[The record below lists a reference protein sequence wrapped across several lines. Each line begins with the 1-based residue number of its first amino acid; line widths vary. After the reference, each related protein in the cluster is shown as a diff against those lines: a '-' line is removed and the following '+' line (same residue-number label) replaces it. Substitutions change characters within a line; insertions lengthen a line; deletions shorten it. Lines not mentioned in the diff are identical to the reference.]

1 MKKSLLSLACAAL
14 LMATQVASAQ
24 YVSAIR
30 SQANI
35 FFKPLPASM
44 PGSENDSAE
53 KIALGEKL
61 YFETALSINNT
72 QSCNSCHFLDQGKKS
87 GVDNLRVSP
96 GAIEGKEGT
105 RNSPTVWNAGLHF
118 VQFWDGR
125 AADLKEQAEGPI
137 LNPVEMAIPDE
148 ATAVSNLKKAGYD
161 AEFNKVFGTK
171 DALTYSNI
179 AEAIAAFER
188 TLITKD
194 RFDDFLKGDDK
205 ALTEEELVGLQKF
218 ISSGCIAC
226 HTGALL
232 GGTMY
237 QKTGLVH
244 PYPDT
249 EDKGRFEE
257 TKKASDMYMFKVPSL
272 RDIAQTAPYFHDGAV
287 ETLEQAV
294 SDMAWYQ
301 LGQKL
306 DKETTAS
313 IVAFLKSMDNQ
324 REFKRTASK

>member
-1 MKKSLLSLACAAL
+1 MKKPLIHFACAAL
-14 LMATQVASAQ
+14 MLLSFTASAQ
-24 YVSAIR
+24 DISAIR
-30 SQANI
+30 AQANT

-61 YFETALSINNT
+61 YFETALSVNNT
-72 QSCNSCHFLDQGKKS
+72 QSCNSCHLLDEGKKA

-96 GAIEGKEGT
+96 GAIEGKKGD
-105 RNSPTVWNAGLHF
+105 RNSPTVWNAGFHF

-125 AADLKEQAEGPI
+125 AADLKEQAKGPI

-148 ATAVSNLKKAGYD
+148 ATAVKNLKAAGYD

-171 DALTYSNI
+171 NALTYDNI

-205 ALTEEELVGLQKF
+205 ALTEKELAGLQKF

-226 HTGALL
+226 HTGPLL
-232 GGTMY
+232 GGNMY
-237 QKTGLVH
+237 QKMGLVNA
-244 PYPDT
+244 YPNK
-249 EDKGRFEE
+249 EDKGRFTE
-257 TKKASDMYMFKVPSL
+257 TQKASDMYMFKVPSL
-272 RDIAQTAPYFHDGAV
+272 RNIAQTAPYFHDGAA

-306 DKETTAS
+306 DEETTAS
-313 IVAFLKSMDNQ
+313 IVAFLKTMDNQ
-324 REFKRTASK
+324 REFKRTTSN

>member
-1 MKKSLLSLACAAL
+1 MKQSLISLTCVAL
-14 LMATQVASAQ
+14 LLITQAVSAQ
-24 YVSAIR
+24 DISAIR
-30 SQANI
+30 AQANT

-61 YFETALSINNT
+61 YFETALSVNNT
-72 QSCNSCHFLDQGKKS
+72 QSCNSCHFLDQGKKA

-96 GAIEGKEGT
+96 GAIAGKEGV
-105 RNSPTVWNAGLHF
+105 RNSPTTWNAGFHF
-118 VQFWDGR
+118 AQFWDGR
-125 AADLKEQAEGPI
+125 AADLKEQAKGPI
-137 LNPVEMAIPDE
+137 LNPVEMAMPDE
-148 ATAVSNLKKAGYD
+148 ASAVKSLKKAGYD

-171 DALTYSNI
+171 DALTYDNI

-205 ALTEEELVGLQKF
+205 ALTEEELIGLQKF
-218 ISSGCIAC
+218 VSAGCIAC
-226 HTGALL
+226 HTGPLL
-232 GGTMY
+232 GGHMY
-237 QKTGLVH
+237 QKMGLVNA
-244 PYPDT
+244 YPDT
-249 EDKGRFEE
+249 EDKGRFDV
-257 TKKASDMYMFKVPSL
+257 TQKPYDIYMFKVPSV
-272 RDIAQTAPYFHDGAV
+272 RNIAQTAPYFHDGAV
-287 ETLEQAV
+287 ATLEQAV

-313 IVAFLKSMDNQ
+313 IVAFLKAMDNQ

>member
-14 LMATQVASAQ
+14 LIVTQAASAQ
-24 YVSAIR
+24 DVSAIR

-35 FFKPLPASM
+35 FFKPLPSSM

-61 YFETALSINNT
+61 YFETALSVNNT
-72 QSCNSCHFLDQGKKS
+72 QSCNSCHFLDQGKKA

-105 RNSPTVWNAGLHF
+105 RNSPTAWNAGLHF

-137 LNPVEMAIPDE
+137 LNPVEMATPDE

-218 ISSGCIAC
+218 ISFGCIAC
-226 HTGALL
+226 HTGLLL
-232 GGTMY
+232 GGHMY
-237 QKTGLVH
+237 
-244 PYPDT
+244 
-249 EDKGRFEE
+249 
-257 TKKASDMYMFKVPSL
+257 
-272 RDIAQTAPYFHDGAV
+272 
-287 ETLEQAV
+287 
-294 SDMAWYQ
+294 
-301 LGQKL
+301 
-306 DKETTAS
+306 
-313 IVAFLKSMDNQ
+313 
-324 REFKRTASK
+324 